1 MANPNKAA
9 VGFGYDLKQRIEEKV
24 KSYPKGKT
32 YTDLRDLIAADIESI
47 TGESIDK
54 NMLHGRIKIACASL
68 SNQKRLTIQ
77 VKKATNKIVYHI
89 IKTLYPK
96 SIMDINQFKSPA
108 AIKSLLSLV
117 PATCKP

>member
-54 NMLHGRIKIACASL
+54 NMLHGRIKNCL
-68 SNQKRLTIQ
+68 CQP
-77 VKKATNKIVYHI
+77 VKPKAPYH
-89 IKTLYPK
+89 TG
-96 SIMDINQFKSPA
+96 
-108 AIKSLLSLV
+108 
-117 PATCKP
+117 